1 MLIGFIINKKDTSM
15 ELFDVI
21 LENLFSFLGIS
32 LAAENLTGNLYRD
45 FIIVTFGE
53 VVSCFTAIYL
63 AKT

>member
-1 MLIGFIINKKDTSM
+1 M

-53 VVSCFTAIYL
+53 VVSCFAAIYF
-63 AKT
+63 AKR

>member
-21 LENLFSFLGIS
+21 LENLFSFLVIS

-53 VVSCFTAIYL
+53 VVLCFTAIYL

>member
-1 MLIGFIINKKDTSM
+1 M